1 VVEPADPTGQEL
13 ESSMKEELI
22 SRVPLFASLPHSEIR
37 HLANTL
43 RPLSC
48 PDQTLLIREGKTD
61 DRFYILLD
69 GQVEIIKALDSDA
82 ERLLGV
88 RQAGSVIG
96 EMSLFSRDG
105 RHTASVRARTSL
117 QLLEITR
124 ADFDALLHRQPSLAY
139 EMVRTLSTRLDESE
153 NLTIRDLLEKNRQLR
168 QAYDD
173 LKAAQAQIIE
183 KEKLESELDVARRIQ
198 RSLLPRE
205 RPRLPGF
212 DFGMLIEPMSSVG
225 GDFFDFIPLG
235 GDRLGIAVGDVSD
248 HGVPAALFMALTYS
262 LLRAEASRAP
272 SPAEAL
278 RNVNRHLMGLNAS
291 GMFVTVLYG
300 ILNGATREFHYVR
313 AGHDRPLLLD
323 AHREAIELRRGP
335 GQLLGLLH
343 EPTLDE
349 QSLVLPSGGLLLM
362 YTDGVTEAMD
372 QDRNQFGR
380 RGLQAALRAGGRTS
394 AQDTC
399 SVVRDAVSAY
409 SGTSTP
415 HDDITLVA
423 VQAEGASH

>member
-1 VVEPADPTGQEL
+1 
-13 ESSMKEELI
+13 MKEELI
-22 SRVPLFASLPHSEIR
+22 SRVPLFASLPRSEIR

-43 RPLSC
+43 RPLTF
-48 PDQTLLIREGKTD
+48 PDQALLIHEGKTD

-69 GQVEIIKALDSDA
+69 GQVEIIKALGSDA

-105 RHTASVRARTSL
+105 RHTASVRARTPL

-153 NLTIRDLLEKNRQLR
+153 NLTVRDLLEKNRQLR
-168 QAYDD
+168 QAYDE

-278 RNVNRHLMGLNAS
+278 RNVNRHLMSLNAS

-323 AHREAIELRRGP
+323 ARREAIEVSRGP
-335 GQLLGLLH
+335 GQLLGLFP

-349 QSLVLPSGGLLLM
+349 QSIVLPPGGLLLM

-372 QDRNQFGR
+372 QERNQFGR
-380 RGLQAALRAGGRTS
+380 RGLQASLRAAGRTS

-409 SGTSTP
+409 SGSTAP

-423 VQAEGASH
+423 VQAEDGIH

>member
-1 VVEPADPTGQEL
+1 
-13 ESSMKEELI
+13 MKEELI
-22 SRVPLFASLPHSEIR
+22 SRVPLFASLPRSEIR

-43 RPLSC
+43 RPLTF
-48 PDQTLLIREGKTD
+48 PDQALLIHEGMAD

-69 GQVEIIKALDSDA
+69 GQVEIIKALGSDA

-105 RHTASVRARTSL
+105 RHTASVRARTPL

-168 QAYDD
+168 QAYDE
-173 LKAAQAQIIE
+173 LQAAQAQIIE

-205 RPRLPGF
+205 RPHLPGF

-272 SPAEAL
+272 SPTEAL
-278 RNVNRHLMGLNAS
+278 RNVNRHLMSLNAS
-291 GMFVTVLYG
+291 GMFVTILYG
-300 ILNGATREFHYVR
+300 ILTGATREFRYVR

-323 AHREAIELRRGP
+323 ARREAIDVRRGP
-335 GQLLGLLH
+335 GQLLGLFY
-343 EPTLDE
+343 EPVLDE
-349 QSLVLPSGGLLLM
+349 QSIVLPPGGLLLM

-372 QDRNQFGR
+372 RDRNQFGTR
-380 RGLQAALRAGGRTS
+380 SLQATLRAAGRTS

-399 SVVRDAVSAY
+399 NVVRDAVSAH
-409 SGTSTP
+409 SESTAQ

-423 VQAEGASH
+423 VQAEDGMR